1 MTGPEFPGF
10 NQGGKALIGSPNGSS
25 TAWMLAQHSH
35 VCTGKVE
42 DRVMINDLGSQPG
55 RNRPEAQIKPYLP
68 ILNLS
73 EQEKR
78 AFGYL
83 FNQADSDQ
91 LGVVT
96 GERAVAFFE
105 RTKVSPNVL
114 GEIWQIADTE
124 NRGLLTKPGFCM
136 VLRLIGHYQAGR
148 VPSAELAFKPAP
160 VPKFDGLQIPG
171 VGPAPQ
177 QVIPSPTGGGFPANV
192 LQPQLSGTG
201 PIRVPPLDPQKM
213 QQYAGLFERS
223 GAQQGM
229 LDGAT
234 AKSIFERAGL
244 PNEVLGK
251 IWTLS
256 DREQRGALDQTEFI
270 VAMHLL
276 TSMKTRAM
284 LALPNTLP
292 PGLYE
297 AAARRGVPGPLTR
310 QGTGPPVIPRQFTG
324 GSAGAPARTQSPLA
338 RPPGYATPPAQPA
351 QTTGTPWL
359 ITQQEKAKYDQFF
372 ATIDTVGRGI
382 ITGEQ
387 AVHFFSDSRL
397 PEDTLATIWDLSDI
411 NSEGQL
417 NKDEFAVAMYLI
429 RQQRSPNP
437 APLPAFLPT
446 ALVPPSMRQQQ
457 QSAQSTAPTF
467 DNAANTSHM
476 PKSATE
482 DLFGLDEPSPPQA
495 QQPQLS
501 AFQPQTTGLQTQTT
515 GASATRDPFGGSVPG
530 SPSSP
535 QRFQPPPQQAS
546 TGTMFKPFMPTSAF
560 GASIAQQHTGGST
573 TSSQGQARGFPQQ
586 QQAPHS
592 HLQQATA
599 MDDLLGDNDA
609 HAEESNRL
617 TTETTELAN
626 MSNQIGNLRTQM
638 EQTQSKKSATQTDLT
653 ATTNQKRDLEL
664 RLQQFRSQY
673 ETEVRT
679 VKELDTQLTTSRES
693 TKKLGQDLAMLEGM
707 YQDLQTQHNSV
718 AQALQADQQ
727 ENANLKQKIGQIN
740 AEVTRLKPEI
750 EKMKLEARQQK
761 GLVSINRKQLATNE
775 GEKDR
780 LQGEKGNLEREA
792 AEREEQARNAPQEPQ
807 QSHFGRDAAIG
818 AGAGAAAFGGY
829 EAMKDRGVTSPSGAG
844 SNLASPSGL
853 SSTNPFFR
861 KASAEGSAERAMSPP
876 ATSSTGPTPSAFDAI
891 FGPSAAFSPSGQ
903 AGSRAGTPPTTSFG
917 RSAAAPTDAS
927 HQQAS
932 APHAPGMTDS
942 IQSVSSVGEPTPS
955 ATPPLSVGTG
965 TKDSPQI
972 AEPPPPVPENKQFTA
987 GQLPL
992 GGLPDRTRDDD
1003 EIDSVAAAPP
1013 ASRAGGT
1020 ETPGELT
1027 EREMPGAFEG
1037 STEEPPLP
1045 TPAVEELPGAFPSDE
1060 EQSTASAKE
1069 LPAEEPAAS
1078 AEPQASHLGR
1088 DAAIGAGAGAA
1099 AFGGYEAMKDPHDQP
1114 TSAAAAQPKDDFD
1127 SAFDGFGEGEQTKDA
1142 HENDEDPFAPSSGQ
1156 QQGQAYSSEF
1166 PPIRALESEDDE
1178 SSDEEGERGG
1188 FDDDFAAGSP
1198 PRNQA
1203 PVEPISAVAAGPS
1216 SLAPPTSFGETSTA
1230 GARPVITSMPS
1241 AASTLPG
1248 IESQQ
1253 SPPTYEQSNEPS
1265 YGGTG
1270 ERSSSNQFPPEFGGL
1285 LPSREDPTSPSAPA
1299 VDTPEQAVVAEKEID
1314 RPTTGTGTSAED
1326 YQTPQTSGTWQS
1338 LFASV
1343 QTPSTTDVFHDASSR
1358 PISSVTDMTPER
1370 AQPGQRPSVGQSRN
1384 AFDDFDE
1391 FDDLSEAKEAD
1402 KSVGDPLDFGF
1413 GRSQSAA
1420 DEFNPAFDSPAASM
1434 TNTMASSSQQTPT
1447 ASNRQVE
1454 SSNGFANFQPNASS
1468 SDAFGE
1474 SSGADGASS
1483 IQHTPQNV
1491 QHDWD
1496 AIFSGIDSNKGVDT
1510 SLSTGA
1516 ARDDPWG
1523 APAVSSAASNGAS
1536 AAERTPTA
1544 ASPVSERT
1552 TRAAPASSQ
1561 TQQQPPTGRAL
1572 TPGTEHDDPFLKRL
1586 TGMGYPRAEALNAL
1600 EMYDYDVNKAI
1611 DHLSGS

>member
-1 MTGPEFPGF
+1 MSDSNEL
-10 NQGGKALIGSPNGSS
+10 NQ
-25 TAWMLAQHSH
+25 
-35 VCTGKVE
+35 
-42 DRVMINDLGSQPG
+42 
-55 RNRPEAQIKPYLP
+55 P
-68 ILNLS
+68 ILNLT

-160 VPKFDGLQIPG
+160 VPKFEGLQIPG
-171 VGPAPQ
+171 VGPAPPPPQ
-177 QVIPSPTGGGFPANV
+177 QAIPSPTMGGFPANA
-192 LQPQLSGTG
+192 LQPQLSGQG
-201 PIRVPPLDPQKM
+201 PIRVPALDPQKV

-223 GAQQGM
+223 GAQHGM

-276 TSMKTRAM
+276 TSMKTRTM
-284 LALPNTLP
+284 VALPNTLP

-297 AAARRGVPGPLTR
+297 AAARRGVPGPPSR

-324 GSAGAPARTQSPLA
+324 GSAGASARAQSPLA
-338 RPPGYATPPAQPA
+338 RPPGYATPPPQHA

-372 ATIDTVGRGI
+372 ATIDTAGRGI
-382 ITGEQ
+382 ISGEQ

-397 PEDTLATIWDLSDI
+397 PEDTLATIWDLADI

-467 DNAANTSHM
+467 DNAANTSNL

-482 DLFGLDEPSPPQA
+482 DLFGLDEPSPPQP
-495 QQPQLS
+495 QQPQP
-501 AFQPQTTGLQTQTT
+501 APFQPQTTGLQAQTT
-515 GASATRDPFGGSVPG
+515 AASANRDPFGGSVPG

-535 QRFQPPPQQAS
+535 QRFQPPPQQPGPS
-546 TGTMFKPFMPTSAF
+546 TIFKPFMPTSAF

-586 QQAPHS
+586 QPVSPS
-592 HLQQATA
+592 HLQQASA

-609 HAEESNRL
+609 HAEESSKL
-617 TTETTELAN
+617 TNETTELAN
-626 MSNQIGNLRTQM
+626 MSNQIGNLRSQM
-638 EQTQSKKSATQTDLT
+638 EQTQSKKTATQADLT
-653 ATTNQKRDLEL
+653 ATNNQKRDLEL

-679 VKELDTQLTTSRES
+679 VKELETQLTTSRES

-707 YQDLQTQHNSV
+707 YQDLQTQHGTV
-718 AQALQADQQ
+718 AQALQADQA
-727 ENANLKQKIGQIN
+727 ENASLKQKISQIN
-740 AEVTRLKPEI
+740 AEVARLKPEI
-750 EKMKLEARQQK
+750 EKMKMEARQQK
-761 GLVSINRKQLATNE
+761 GLVSINRKQLATSE
-775 GEKDR
+775 GERDR
-780 LQGEKGNLEREA
+780 LQGEKGGLEKEV
-792 AEREEQARNAPQEPQ
+792 AEREEQARLAAQEPQQ

-829 EAMKDRGVTSPSGAG
+829 EAVKDRGVASPGAG

-861 KASAEGSAERAMSPP
+861 KASAEGAAERATSPP
-876 ATSSTGPTPSAFDAI
+876 ATSGTGPTPSAFDAL

-903 AGSRAGTPPTTSFG
+903 AGSRTGTPPTTSFIG
-917 RSAAAPTDAS
+917 RSIPAPAAEAPAQ
-927 HQQAS
+927 QQAS
-932 APHAPGMTDS
+932 APQAPGMTDS

-955 ATPPLSVGTG
+955 ATPPLSVGNG
-965 TKDSPQI
+965 NGAKESPQT
-972 AEPPPPVPENKQFTA
+972 AEPHPPPPVPENRQFTP

-992 GGLPDRTRDDD
+992 GGLRDQARNED
-1003 EIDSVAAAPP
+1003 EEADSMAAAPA
-1013 ASRAGGT
+1013 ASRAGGA
-1020 ETPGELT
+1020 ETPGEGA
-1027 EREMPGAFEG
+1027 EREMGGPGAFGE
-1037 STEEPPLP
+1037 STQEPPEP
-1045 TPAVEELPGAFPSDE
+1045 TPAVEDLPGAFPSEE
-1060 EQSTASAKE
+1060 EQPSTSARE
-1069 LPAEEPAAS
+1069 LPAEEDAAPPA
-1078 AEPQASHLGR
+1078 EQQTSHFGR

-1099 AFGGYEAMKDPHDQP
+1099 AFGGYEAMKAHGSQS
-1114 TSAAAAQPKDDFD
+1114 TSAAAAPQPKDDFD
-1127 SAFDGFGEGEQTKDA
+1127 SAFAGFGEGEAAKDA
-1142 HENDEDPFAPSSGQ
+1142 HKDHDDPFASSSGP
-1156 QQGQAYSSEF
+1156 QGQEGYSSEF
-1166 PPIRALESEDDE
+1166 PPIRSLESEDEE

-1188 FDDDFAAGSP
+1188 FDDDFAARSP
-1198 PRNQA
+1198 ARNRVGEHDAAEQA
-1203 PVEPISAVAAGPS
+1203 TSPVAAGPS
-1216 SLAPPTSFGETSTA
+1216 SLAPPPSFGETNAA
-1230 GARPVITSMPS
+1230 GARPTVISMPS

-1265 YGGTG
+1265 HGGTG

-1285 LPSREDPTSPSAPA
+1285 LPSREDPTSPPPPA
-1299 VDTPEQAVVAEKEID
+1299 EEPAEQAVVTEKEND
-1314 RPTTGTGTSAED
+1314 RPTTGEQSGTSAGS
-1326 YQTPQTSGTWQS
+1326 YQTPPSGTWQS
-1338 LFASV
+1338 LFTSV
-1343 QTPSTTDVFHDASSR
+1343 QTPSTTDVFHDANSR
-1358 PISSVTDMTPER
+1358 PISSVTADMTPER
-1370 AQPGQRPSVGQSRN
+1370 GPALSQGASGASAGQPQARN

-1402 KSVGDPLDFGF
+1402 KSAGDPLDFGF
-1413 GRSQSAA
+1413 GRSGQ
-1420 DEFNPAFDSPAASM
+1420 DEFNPAFDSPAES
-1434 TNTMASSSQQTPT
+1434 TTHTMASSSHQQTPV
-1447 ASNRQVE
+1447 ASSRQLE
-1454 SSNGFANFQPNASS
+1454 GISGFADFQPSAGNSSNHG
-1468 SDAFGE
+1468 FGE
-1474 SSGADGASS
+1474 SSSAGGASS

-1496 AIFSGIDSNKGVDT
+1496 AIFSGIDSSKGVDT
-1510 SLSTGA
+1510 SLVGASGSGA
-1516 ARDDPWG
+1516 AAHDDPWG
-1523 APAVSSAASNGAS
+1523 SPGVTTTAA

-1552 TRAAPASSQ
+1552 TRAAPSYAAAPTPQ
-1561 TQQQPPTGRAL
+1561 QQQPPTGRAL

-1600 EMYDYDVNKAI
+1600 EMYDYDVNKVSGFPPSGER
-1611 DHLSGS
+1611 HL